1 MSPKFHKFRLL
12 LDENMPGRR
21 AFALLNH
28 QFDVKH
34 ISLDLKKSGVRD
46 EVVYREAV
54 NMHRLIVT
62 FNSDDFKPFVAKS
75 TETGIIAVSDNLSTS
90 QIDNKLVALL
100 VRSSPTSSFIKCAT
114 PIWLTLYKLFSACV
128 ILLRKNYGY
137 RGEHVTKSDHREP
150 PYVSGSTI

>member
-34 ISLDLKKSGVRD
+34 ISLDLKTGGIRD
-46 EVVYREAV
+46 EVVYQEAV
-54 NMHRLIVT
+54 KMKRLIVT
-62 FNSDDFKPFVAKS
+62 FNGDDFKPFVAKS
-75 TETGIIAVSDNLSTS
+75 TETGIIAVSDNLSTN

-100 VRSSPTSSFIKCAT
+100 VRSSPKA
-114 PIWLTLYKLFSACV
+114 LFGKFTAV
-128 ILLRKNYGY
+128 T
-137 RGEHVTKSDHREP
+137 GET
-150 PYVSGSTI
+150 